1 VSAPAAV
8 VDASVW
14 VSGLTPGEVHHPISQ
29 HWLAA
34 HLAAGGQVIAPT
46 LLPVE
51 VAAAI
56 TRRSGDPL
64 LGEQGMDAVLRL
76 PVHSLVTLDVQLSMR
91 AARFAIDLR
100 LRGADAVY
108 VAVAHSLQIPLITWD
123 REQLA
128 RAAGRIAL
136 RTP

>member
-1 VSAPAAV
+1 MSAPAAV

-14 VSGLTPGEVHHPISQ
+14 VSSLTPGEVHHPISQ

-64 LGEQGMDAVLRL
+64 LGEQGMDAMKV
-76 PVHSLVTLDVQLSMR
+76 VM
-91 AARFAIDLR
+91 AAFRSR
-100 LRGADAVY
+100 
-108 VAVAHSLQIPLITWD
+108 PP
-123 REQLA
+123 RELGGMKLA